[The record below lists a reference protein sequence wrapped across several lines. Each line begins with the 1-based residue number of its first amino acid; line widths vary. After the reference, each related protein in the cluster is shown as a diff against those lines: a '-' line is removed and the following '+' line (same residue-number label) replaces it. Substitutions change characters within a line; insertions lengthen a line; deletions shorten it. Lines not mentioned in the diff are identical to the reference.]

1 MNEPVCGAVSL
12 TDQRHCRYHGD
23 RHHDTTHSLTTE
35 ESFVDLSDFRCC
47 WFNFWCYHRATT
59 AVVSAQIESQ
69 TMPRK
74 FLLAWQVYEYDERW
88 RWFWNI
94 FHSAVFFYQ
103 AELTLW
109 KAIETISEPKSNRE
123 NNFHSLSYNLIRLRS
138 LCERLH
144 HVISHRPRENTEQ
157 QNRQKKKR
165 LVRGRLAAS
174 LTIYDSGQSFNCGSV
189 DTPAEDVRA
198 SSLRTINSRSCHGK
212 MCLLSSSQYCEAAA
226 VGCMQCLLVKFI
238 DRERNSFSRRDK
250 KKGTSLCIFS
260 FISCHRRVMNF
271 CYISKLDRYV
281 KRSDFYEHSMPLHT
295 TIGSVVEHSSDEKIA
310 ISLGWILLCDS

>member
-12 TDQRHCRYHGD
+12 TDQRHCRYRGD

-94 FHSAVFFYQ
+94 FHSAVFFHQ
-103 AELTLW
+103 AKLTLW

-123 NNFHSLSYNLIRLRS
+123 NYFHSLSYNF
-138 LCERLH
+138 
-144 HVISHRPRENTEQ
+144 ISHRPRGNTEQ
-157 QNRQKKKR
+157 QNRQKKSDWSEAA
-165 LVRGRLAAS
+165 LQPHWLFMTLARV
-174 LTIYDSGQSFNCGSV
+174 LIVGQW
-189 DTPAEDVRA
+189 THRQ
-198 SSLRTINSRSCHGK
+198 K
-212 MCLLSSSQYCEAAA
+212 MCALRLSEQ
-226 VGCMQCLLVKFI
+226 
-238 DRERNSFSRRDK
+238 
-250 KKGTSLCIFS
+250 
-260 FISCHRRVMNF
+260 
-271 CYISKLDRYV
+271 
-281 KRSDFYEHSMPLHT
+281 
-295 TIGSVVEHSSDEKIA
+295 
-310 ISLGWILLCDS
+310 